1 MKDGSWSRV
10 FLHKFP
16 GTAMPFLIWDEER
29 MVLLVGA
36 NFTDSDP
43 GDIVWDRVRKE
54 FKLIPAK

>member
-1 MKDGSWSRV
+1 MQVGV
-10 FLHKFP
+10 EFLFISFP
-16 GTAMPFLIWDEER
+16 GTVIPLLIWDEER

-54 FKLIPAK
+54 FKLVPAR